1 LSRPWTTRE
10 LAQLR
15 AERTLGA
22 AALAERLERTVWS
35 VKSQAKRERVSLRR
49 VGDGRGLLLG
59 QPRGVRL
66 ALGTHAAV
74 VADPGGAERR
84 ALFHR
89 EAALCPDCGRR
100 RIAVPETG
108 LCELCHVEFLEQ
120 SFATERPA
128 LRQAEALFVAI
139 AEHFGSQMDTQRLLA
154 QARKRRQRARG
165 RT

>member
-22 AALAERLERTVWS
+22 AALAERLERSLWS
-35 VKSQAKRERVSLRR
+35 VKSQAKRERISLRR
-49 VGDGRGLLLG
+49 CGEGRGLALG
-59 QPRGVRL
+59 QPRAVRL
-66 ALGTHAAV
+66 SLGVHAAA
-74 VADPGGAERR
+74 VADPDMAGQR
-84 ALFHR
+84 ALLYR

-100 RIAVPETG
+100 RVTVPETG

-120 SFATERPA
+120 SFSTARPA